1 MLICL
6 PYLSALYVLIC
17 LPYLPGAP
25 KCVCPSYPAPG
36 GLFPRVRLLDLSNN
50 GIGVAGARMLAA
62 ALASGDVKDRAR
74 VAVQYRL
81 AKKRILSRAVQK
93 YA

>member
-1 MLICL
+1 MI
-6 PYLSALYVLIC
+6 
-17 LPYLPGAP
+17 
-25 KCVCPSYPAPG
+25 
-36 GLFPRVRLLDLSNN
+36 
-50 GIGVAGARMLAA
+50 AGDIRDHLKTLAG
-62 ALASGDVKDRAR
+62 GDVQDRAR

>member
-1 MLICL
+1 MQT
-6 PYLSALYVLIC
+6 S
-17 LPYLPGAP
+17 
-25 KCVCPSYPAPG
+25 
-36 GLFPRVRLLDLSNN
+36 
-50 GIGVAGARMLAA
+50 VAVEEATLAG
-62 ALASGDVKDRAR
+62 GDVQDRAR

>member
-1 MLICL
+1 MG
-6 PYLSALYVLIC
+6 
-17 LPYLPGAP
+17 PGLLRAAEDQVA
-25 KCVCPSYPAPG
+25 KRARLELG
-36 GLFPRVRLLDLSNN
+36 ERGERRRADRAELGLESVQERVRDVRSL
-50 GIGVAGARMLAA
+50 GRERAG
-62 ALASGDVKDRAR
+62 GDVQDRAR

>member
-1 MLICL
+1 MYKRQAAC
-6 PYLSALYVLIC
+6 A
-17 LPYLPGAP
+17 A
-25 KCVCPSYPAPG
+25 
-36 GLFPRVRLLDLSNN
+36 RLAEMETS
-50 GIGVAGARMLAA
+50 VAEDEATLAG
-62 ALASGDVKDRAR
+62 GDVRDRAR